1 MELGST
7 SVGGLGGIIADM
19 VRRYEQRLQ
28 EKDRQIEELK
38 AKLVVYEKNE
48 ATLNKVSED
57 SKAHTRS
64 EYAD

>member
-7 SVGGLGGIIADM
+7 SVGGLGGIISDM
-19 VRRYEQRLQ
+19 MRRYEQQIQ

-38 AKLVVYEKNE
+38 AKLAVYAKKE
-48 ATLNKVSED
+48 AILNQISEANKVN
-57 SKAHTRS
+57 TRS